1 MNKFNAVTK
10 VMQGDACCHAVTTS
24 QRFITPLDAN
34 TTLYLNPVLGRTEIL
49 FYNFN
54 FLVLKILSNLLTF
67 ICASPTEPEIL
78 HQPTH

>member
-54 FLVLKILSNLLTF
+54 FLV
-67 ICASPTEPEIL
+67 
-78 HQPTH
+78 